1 MYGSTRIE
9 LAWTVVPFLIVMVLF
24 LTAGVYALSRARPES
39 WRPFAVAGLCVAMA
53 GVTAYATLRL
63 YVRR

>member
-1 MYGSTRIE
+1 MSPLLLLVG
-9 LAWTVVPFLIVMVLF
+9 
-24 LTAGVYALSRARPES
+24 
-39 WRPFAVAGLCVAMA
+39 VAMA